1 MNSTSSIGKT
11 RLSLTWTEFSH
22 ELHVLELELQGK
34 ICLRSF
40 SIPTTILEVIV
51 ETLNPL
57 EAIFHFLNIFRW
69 SCLSSVT
76 L

>member
-1 MNSTSSIGKT
+1 MFK
-11 RLSLTWTEFSH
+11 LKH

-34 ICLRSF
+34 IWVWSF

-69 SCLSSVT
+69 SCLSSESLLWKQYV